1 MKQRVGSVSIAVTAR
16 SWTQRFAFVLLILLS
31 FGIMLVGK
39 ADTMVVSRARTLLI
53 DLIAPVMDAASR
65 PIASAKEAASTVQ
78 ELIALKQENTRLA
91 DENKTLLEWQSI
103 GRELQSQN
111 AALRDLLKFTPDP
124 RASYVTAPVIA
135 DASSSYVRSLIV
147 LAGQSD
153 GVVKGQAA
161 ISGAGLVGRVLE
173 VGRRASRVL
182 LLTDISARVPVVIER
197 TRDQAVLA
205 GNNSDNPE
213 LQYLPR
219 DVDIKVGDR
228 IVTSGVY
235 RDLRRRRQLSGRPAG
250 RRSGAGRRP
259 YPGAALCAA
268 RPDGIHPAGRLQP
281 ARHPDA
287 GPSASTPRR
296 PRMGPSPG
304 LGKLPRAQ

>member
-1 MKQRVGSVSIAVTAR
+1 V
-16 SWTQRFAFVLLILLS
+16 LLS
-31 FGIMLVGK
+31 FGVMLVGK
-39 ADTMVVSRARTLLI
+39 ADTVVVSRARMLLI

-65 PIASAKEAASTVQ
+65 PIASAKEAAGTVQ
-78 ELIALKQENTRLA
+78 ELVALKQENARLA
-91 DENKTLLEWQSI
+91 EENQTLLEWQSI

-147 LAGQSD
+147 LAGQND

-161 ISGAGLVGRVLE
+161 ITGAGLVGRVLE
-173 VGRRASRVL
+173 VGKRASRVL

-197 TRDQAVLA
+197 TRDQAVLS

-228 IVTSGVY
+228 IVTSGVGGNFPVGLPVGEVMRVADGHILVQLY
-235 RDLRRRRQLSGRPAG
+235 AQLDRMEYIRLVDYSLPGILMQDLGIDTSQSTDVTSPA
-250 RRSGAGRRP
+250 
-259 YPGAALCAA
+259 
-268 RPDGIHPAGRLQP
+268 
-281 ARHPDA
+281 
-287 GPSASTPRR
+287 
-296 PRMGPSPG
+296 
-304 LGKLPRAQ
+304 LGKLHHAQ

>member
-1 MKQRVGSVSIAVTAR
+1 VKQRVGSVSVTVAAR
-16 SWTQRFAFVLLILLS
+16 NWTQRFAFVLLITLA

-39 ADTMVVSRARTLLI
+39 ADTVVVSRARTLLI

-65 PIASAKEAASTVQ
+65 PIASAKQAANTVQ
-78 ELIALKQENTRLA
+78 ELVALQQENARLA

-124 RASYVTAPVIA
+124 RASYIAAPVIA
-135 DASSSYVRSLIV
+135 DTSSSYVRSLIV
-147 LAGQSD
+147 LAGQND

-161 ISGAGLVGRVLE
+161 ITGAGLVGRVLE

-182 LLTDISARVPVVIER
+182 LLTDISARVPVIIER

-228 IVTSGVY
+228 IVSSGV
-235 RDLRRRRQLSGRPAG
+235 GGNFPAG
-250 RRSGAGRRP
+250 LPVGEVVRVGEGHILVQLYAQLDRMEYLRLVDYSL
-259 YPGAALCAA
+259 PGILMQDLGVDTAKS
-268 RPDGIHPAGRLQP
+268 DVISPA
-281 ARHPDA
+281 
-287 GPSASTPRR
+287 
-296 PRMGPSPG
+296 
-304 LGKLPRAQ
+304 LGKLPQAQ

>member
-1 MKQRVGSVSIAVTAR
+1 MKQRVGSVSIAVSAR
-16 SWTQRFAFVLLILLS
+16 NWTQRFAFVLLITLA

-39 ADTMVVSRARTLLI
+39 ADTVVVSRARTLLI

-65 PIASAKEAASTVQ
+65 PIASAKEAANTMQ
-78 ELIALKQENTRLA
+78 ELIALQQENARLA

-135 DASSSYVRSLIV
+135 DTSSSYVRSLIV
-147 LAGQSD
+147 LAGQTD
-153 GVVKGQAA
+153 GIIKGQAA
-161 ISGAGLVGRVLE
+161 ITGAGLVGRVLE

-182 LLTDISARVPVVIER
+182 LLTDISARVPVIIER

-228 IVTSGVY
+228 IVSSGV
-235 RDLRRRRQLSGRPAG
+235 GGNFPAG
-250 RRSGAGRRP
+250 LPVGEVVRVGEGHILVQLYAQLDRMEYIRLVDYSL
-259 YPGAALCAA
+259 PGILMQDLGVDTAKSAVTS
-268 RPDGIHPAGRLQP
+268 PA
-281 ARHPDA
+281 
-287 GPSASTPRR
+287 
-296 PRMGPSPG
+296 
-304 LGKLPRAQ
+304 LGKLPQAQ

>member
-1 MKQRVGSVSIAVTAR
+1 M
-16 SWTQRFAFVLLILLS
+16 LS

-39 ADTMVVSRARTLLI
+39 ADTVVVSRARTLLI

-65 PIASAKEAASTVQ
+65 PIASAKEAANSVH
-78 ELIALKQENTRLA
+78 ELIALKQENARLA
-91 DENKTLLEWQSI
+91 EENKTLVEWQSI

-111 AALRDLLKFTPDP
+111 AALRDLLKFKPDP

-135 DASSSYVRSLIV
+135 DTSSGYVRSLIV
-147 LAGQSD
+147 LAGQND

-161 ISGAGLVGRVLE
+161 ITGAGLVGRVLE
-173 VGRRASRVL
+173 VGRRASRIL

-228 IVTSGVY
+228 IVTSGVGGNFPVGLPVGEVTRVAEGHILVQLY
-235 RDLRRRRQLSGRPAG
+235 AQLDRMEYLRLVDYSLPGILMQDLGVDTSKSANMATPA
-250 RRSGAGRRP
+250 
-259 YPGAALCAA
+259 
-268 RPDGIHPAGRLQP
+268 
-281 ARHPDA
+281 
-287 GPSASTPRR
+287 
-296 PRMGPSPG
+296 
-304 LGKLPRAQ
+304 LGKLPRSQ

>member
-1 MKQRVGSVSIAVTAR
+1 
-16 SWTQRFAFVLLILLS
+16 
-31 FGIMLVGK
+31 MLVGK
-39 ADTMVVSRARTLLI
+39 ADTVVISRARTLLI

-65 PIASAKEAASTVQ
+65 PIASAKEVANSVQ
-78 ELIALKQENTRLA
+78 ELIALKQENARLA
-91 DENKTLLEWQSI
+91 EENKTLLEWQSI

-135 DASSSYVRSLIV
+135 DTSSGYVRSLIV
-147 LAGQSD
+147 LAGQND

-161 ISGAGLVGRVLE
+161 ITGAGLVGRVLE

-228 IVTSGVY
+228 IVTSGVGGNFPVGLPVGEVARVGEGHILVQLY
-235 RDLRRRRQLSGRPAG
+235 AQLDRMEYLRLVDYSLPGILMEDLGVDTSKSANMASPA
-250 RRSGAGRRP
+250 
-259 YPGAALCAA
+259 
-268 RPDGIHPAGRLQP
+268 
-281 ARHPDA
+281 
-287 GPSASTPRR
+287 
-296 PRMGPSPG
+296 

>member
-1 MKQRVGSVSIAVTAR
+1 VKQRVGSVSIAVSAR
-16 SWTQRFAFVLLILLS
+16 NWTQRFAFVLLITLA

-39 ADTMVVSRARTLLI
+39 ADTVVVSRARTLLI

-65 PIASAKEAASTVQ
+65 PIASAKEAANTVQ
-78 ELIALKQENTRLA
+78 ELIALQQENARLA

-135 DASSSYVRSLIV
+135 DTSSSYVRSLIV
-147 LAGQSD
+147 LAGQTD
-153 GVVKGQAA
+153 GIIKGQAA
-161 ISGAGLVGRVLE
+161 ITGAGLVGRVLE

-182 LLTDISARVPVVIER
+182 LLTDISARVPVIIER

-228 IVTSGVY
+228 IVSSGV
-235 RDLRRRRQLSGRPAG
+235 GGNFPAG
-250 RRSGAGRRP
+250 LPVGEVVRVGEGHILVQLYAQLDRMEYIRLVDYSL
-259 YPGAALCAA
+259 PGILMQDLGVDTAKSAVTS
-268 RPDGIHPAGRLQP
+268 PA
-281 ARHPDA
+281 
-287 GPSASTPRR
+287 
-296 PRMGPSPG
+296 
-304 LGKLPRAQ
+304 LGKLPQAQ